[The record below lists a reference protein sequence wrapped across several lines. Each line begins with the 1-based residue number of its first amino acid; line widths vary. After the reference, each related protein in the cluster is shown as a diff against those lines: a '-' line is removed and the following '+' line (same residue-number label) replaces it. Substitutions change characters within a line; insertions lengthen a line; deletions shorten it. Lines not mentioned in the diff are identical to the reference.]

1 MRNGCNY
8 CSQLLANHGAANYL
22 SLPEPAQIPEVR
34 VAMASNCSDFSP
46 AKGTELLQ
54 LHVGSLQKRE
64 YSQTSKKIAL
74 KVWFMLGEGG
84 GGGGSARKSC
94 KSKEKQPQQQKAS
107 SRGAKRETMIIK
119 VSKSGQQS

>member
-84 GGGGSARKSC
+84 GGGGGGGGQHANLARARKNNLNN
-94 KSKEKQPQQQKAS
+94 KRPAPEVRRGKQ
-107 SRGAKRETMIIK
+107 
-119 VSKSGQQS
+119 